1 LGFDSGKLEQ
11 FGYGVASLKCNGVE
25 DNESCLN
32 QALMKDETIDKVDS
46 KAALM
51 MFVAPKL
58 GGE

>member
-1 LGFDSGKLEQ
+1 
-11 FGYGVASLKCNGVE
+11 
-25 DNESCLN
+25 
-32 QALMKDETIDKVDS
+32 MKDETIDKVDS